1 MKRIS
6 ILLAAAI
13 VLWGCNSDTQPP
25 QKLPEGEYIYYLNSS
40 ATGLVSYPYKS
51 DDSDPISGYL
61 NSLSVQSAGG
71 DYIPPLK
78 DITVLSQHIENKKLI
93 IDFGGEY
100 KALEKDRE
108 ILTRAAVVKTL
119 SQYENISSIEFLVN
133 NVPLENY
140 NGRPVG
146 SMDKSTFVD
155 YFGNEQDSLIWE
167 NFTIYYV
174 NSEGTG
180 LVGETHKYYFDNALS
195 YEQAVIKCMQEQP
208 ESGDLRIAISKNIN
222 IINSTITEGT
232 CYLDMDIN
240 FYDKNSDIDP
250 KLALMSIVNS
260 LCELDNIRAVKVNII
275 NVNNS
280 EPNSVIEELSGVYR
294 KDSKLIL

>member
-1 MKRIS
+1 M
-6 ILLAAAI
+6 AI
-13 VLWGCNSDTQPP
+13 TFLWGCQSESSIS
-25 QKLPEGEYIYYLNSS
+25 QKEPEGEYIYYLNSS
-40 ATGLVSYPYKS
+40 ATGLISYPYKS
-51 DDSDPISGYL
+51 EGKDPISEYII
-61 NSLSVQSAGG
+61 SLSTQSSNG

-78 DITVLSQHIENKKLI
+78 DITVLSQRLDNKKLVLN
-93 IDFGGEY
+93 FGGEY

-119 SQYENISSIEFLVN
+119 SQYEDISSIEFLVN

-140 NGRPVG
+140 NGKPVG

-167 NFTIYYV
+167 NFTIYYA
-174 NSEGTG
+174 NSDGTG

-195 YEQAVIKCMQEQP
+195 YEQAVIKCMQEPP
-208 ESGDLRIAISKNIN
+208 ESSDAKLAISKNIN
-222 IINSTITEGT
+222 IINSTITDGT

-280 EPNSVIEELSGVYR
+280 EPNSVIEGLSGVYS
-294 KDSKLIL
+294 KDNKLIL